1 MYKLKIKYYY
11 YYLFNSNNNIDMSA
25 SSSEQT
31 PNNAPTT
38 ATPTTPPTITTIKS
52 TKSSEQVIDPV
63 VSIYVFTG
71 ITLVYFIFKYL
82 MPERESVL
90 FIIYFILVLAS
101 QFGLNVYLAKQM
113 CNSPSNVGTAAL
125 ATFLPWIFIFG
136 LLNLLLGMFPGWLS
150 AFSNTIG
157 YAIASV
163 AGVASLFTDQLLN
176 VGNPP
181 SKDAFK
187 VIQNVTNDPSTII
200 NTINDEDLEN
210 FWNNSI
216 KVQFFNSFKQVTP
229 GVEPP
234 PQYTQLKNFIRLKNI
249 VSYFIWYLLTGIL
262 ITSVS
267 YNYMLSVPCVQTP
280 KQARQSAAQF
290 IASQSAKQQ
299 ASDGAKANMPV
310 YKTDGK

>member
-1 MYKLKIKYYY
+1 MYKLKIKY

-31 PNNAPTT
+31 PKNPPTT

-52 TKSSEQVIDPV
+52 TKSSEQVVDPV

-299 ASDGAKANMPV
+299 ASAGAKANMPV